1 MNNFTERFEIV
12 YQKFAT
18 EAKAAGR
25 QFSKLAFSRFM
36 DVSQGRMQHW
46 EKGQIPRPDDLL
58 SMHDKL
64 GFALRWLITGEG
76 ERFDES
82 SPALNSDAKL
92 AQKIE
97 QLEAELAEERALN
110 RKLTTRLLVD
120 GGDET
125 KDTGDV
131 AKAAG
136 QE

>member
-1 MNNFTERFEIV
+1 MDDFTERFEII
-12 YQKFAT
+12 YQIFAA
-18 EAKAAGR
+18 EEKGAGR
-25 QFSKLAFSRFM
+25 QSSKLAFSRFM
-36 DVSQGRMQHW
+36 GVTQGRMQAW
-46 EKGQIPRPDDLL
+46 EKGQIPSPKDLL
-58 SMHDKL
+58 TMHDKM

-76 ERFDES
+76 EQFDES

-110 RKLTTRLLVD
+110 RKLTTRLLVES
-120 GGDET
+120 GDET
-125 KDTGDV
+125 KGTGDV